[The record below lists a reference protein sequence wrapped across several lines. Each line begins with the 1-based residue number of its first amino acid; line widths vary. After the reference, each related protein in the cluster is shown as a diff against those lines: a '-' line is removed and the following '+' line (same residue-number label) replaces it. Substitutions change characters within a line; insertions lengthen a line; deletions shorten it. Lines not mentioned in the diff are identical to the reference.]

1 MTATPQQQRIIF
13 HVDMDAFFASVEQR
27 DNPSYRGK
35 PVIVG
40 SPVGGRG
47 VVSAASYEARRFG
60 IHSAMP
66 INQAYARCPQGVFV
80 QPRMS
85 AYHTASEEIMAIFA
99 EFSPGIEQISVDE
112 AFLDM
117 SGTERLFGTPKQA
130 ASSIAER
137 IANKLHLSASIG
149 IAPNKFLAKIAS
161 ACNKPN
167 GITSCPFY
175 PDAITA
181 WLAPLTVEKLWGVGK
196 KSADVLHSMGI
207 TTVADLQQLSQERLT
222 DRFGK
227 QGMALYFLCRGVDER
242 PMELPSLP
250 KSISREHT
258 FEQDSRDR
266 TVWHTT
272 LLQLAEQVA
281 QQARHQKLKGR
292 TIFLTYRRPDFS
304 RHTQRKTLLHPTSSA
319 KTLFETVIELTHALR
334 EPALRLIGI
343 GITNLNSSLQ
353 TELFGPDHQTENWER
368 SEMATDALAER
379 FGSTVIKKGAVI
391 KQSNL
396 LIKMN

>member
-1 MTATPQQQRIIF
+1 MAANPQRQRVIF

-27 DNPSYRGK
+27 DNPSYRGR

-47 VVSAASYEARRFG
+47 VVAAASYEARRFG

-66 INQAYARCPQGVFV
+66 INQAYARCPQGIFV

-99 EFSPGIEQISVDE
+99 EFSPAIEQISVDE

-117 SGTERLFGTPKQA
+117 SGTERLFGTPEQA
-130 ASSIAER
+130 ASAIAER
-137 IANKLHLSASIG
+137 IANELHLSASIG

-161 ACNKPN
+161 DRNKPK
-167 GITSCPFY
+167 GITSCPLS
-175 PDAITA
+175 PEGIIA
-181 WLAPLTVEKLWGVGK
+181 WLAPLTVEKLWGVGR
-196 KSADVLHSMGI
+196 KSADVLHHMGI
-207 TTVADLQQLSQERLT
+207 TTVSDLQQLSQERLA

-258 FEQDSRDR
+258 FEHDSRDR
-266 TVWHTT
+266 CAWHTT

-281 QQARHQKLKGR
+281 HQARHQKLKGR
-292 TIFLTYRRPDFS
+292 TVFLTYRRPDFS
-304 RHTQRKTLLHPTSSA
+304 RHTRRKTLLHPTNSA
-319 KTLFETVIELTHALR
+319 KTLFESVTELTHALQ

-343 GITNLNSSLQ
+343 GITNLDSSLQ
-353 TELFGPDHQTENWER
+353 TELFGLDQQSENWER
-368 SEMATDALAER
+368 SEQATDALAER
-379 FGSTVIKKGAVI
+379 FGSTVIRKGAVV
-391 KQSNL
+391 KRSKP
-396 LIKMN
+396 LIKLN